1 MTNELLSK
9 FTLSESNDRAREDD
23 LTEIGRKKGQRK
35 LKCERAMTT
44 VPEIKK
50 VAGTEME
57 VGRGKLEQDQ
67 LTSDICLSL
76 FLRFDLFVRS
86 SILFPWNSQRASA
99 RPPLDYVDDIDAT
112 MEAGITILTAFVLVC
127 RSVDDLTSFLAMA
140 YREISPRPGINA
152 S

>member
-23 LTEIGRKKGQRK
+23 LTGIGRKKGQRK

-67 LTSDICLSL
+67 VTSAISLSL
-76 FLRFDLFVRS
+76 FF
-86 SILFPWNSQRASA
+86 
-99 RPPLDYVDDIDAT
+99 
-112 MEAGITILTAFVLVC
+112 
-127 RSVDDLTSFLAMA
+127 DLTSLFAPPSSSHGTA
-140 YREISPRPGINA
+140 NVHPRDHPLTM
-152 S
+152 SMT